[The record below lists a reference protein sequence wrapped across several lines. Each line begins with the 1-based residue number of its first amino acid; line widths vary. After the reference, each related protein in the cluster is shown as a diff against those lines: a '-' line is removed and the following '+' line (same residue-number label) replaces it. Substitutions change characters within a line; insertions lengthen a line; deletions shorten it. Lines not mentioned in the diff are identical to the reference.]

1 MNRLNKT
8 KVEKFPDL
16 QMEREE
22 KLKVVRKKE
31 QAAKLDR
38 VSTLSGSYRPML
50 IPWQKREEARIAQ
63 ERKEKKWQKD
73 HAYDELF
80 QEEDVEEANNQNRGQ
95 DWEDDFM

>member
-16 QMEREE
+16 QMEKEE
-22 KLKVVRKKE
+22 ILKAARKKD
-31 QAAKLDR
+31 QAARLER
-38 VSTLSGSYRPML
+38 VSNSLAAHSKLTSS
-50 IPWQKREEARIAQ
+50 QKREEARIAE

-80 QEEDVEEANNQNRGQ
+80 QEGDEEDSNNQNRGQ
-95 DWEDDFM
+95 DWEEDFM